1 MSKLTNNTQDSPH
14 KKRNMRKKLFS
25 KSFRIFVLIVF
36 LFSIRGAHADII
48 LPENLHPV
56 AESYRRMT
64 FILNLNPVLW
74 KEVRNDAN
82 RIAGEF
88 IPLSPLEAETY
99 QTRINELIDKI
110 TSRSEEQVE
119 SLDRNKTAQEIF
131 ELSTRAVARILILK
145 LEMAEKFLSDY
156 LKASQELDTARQIWA
171 SFEHEVKATDHSAF
185 LKIGQLWLEL
195 STALGNPAFLGV
207 GSVPADKTTF
217 HQKSGEIIKYI
228 STNYGD
234 SFQTPDKGPAPL
246 VYHRF
251 CPLPQKSP
259 TFDPTKEVPVKL
271 PPGNNINKQVPRPR
285 QILNMVDRGVDEN
298 ETALIALGD
307 MAFDSNVIFG
317 EPARVISLTCNTCH
331 NKSIT
336 NPNFFIPGLSAR
348 PGGVDVS
355 SSFFAPH
362 ANNGHFDPLDIPD
375 LRGIRFTAPYGRN
388 GRFASLRD
396 FVRNVIVNEFD
407 GPEPDPLLVDGLIAY
422 MNEFD
427 FLPNPSLNPDGSLNA
442 KASESAKRGE
452 KIFHMPFEQMG
463 GKSCATCHVPSDQF
477 LDRKRH
483 DIGTAHGSGLDSR
496 DRALDTPTL
505 LSSKFTAPYFHDG
518 SQPTVRDVLQ
528 WFNQMFKLGLN
539 ESKVSDLTAYVETVG
554 DGIDPYEDT
563 SYFLDA
569 ELEEFSFFLSAYEE
583 LKRKNKPELMN
594 ITFQTIANEIR
605 KHKWQLQDQQY
616 LPIMDQLAELMDE
629 AYRANRH
636 GERKNVDRKVMEYR
650 QLYQENVDQLK

>member
-1 MSKLTNNTQDSPH
+1 MTREKHCFL
-14 KKRNMRKKLFS
+14 
-25 KSFRIFVLIVF
+25 IFKILALLIF
-36 LFSIRGAHADII
+36 LFAIRGAHADII

-56 AESYRRMT
+56 AESYRRMS
-64 FILNLNPVLW
+64 FILNLNPILW
-74 KEVRNDAN
+74 EEVRNDAN
-82 RIAGEF
+82 RIASEL
-88 IPLSPLEAETY
+88 IPLSSPEGYAY
-99 QTRINELIDKI
+99 QTKINELIDKI
-110 TSRSEEQVE
+110 TLKSKEQAE

-131 ELSTRAVARILILK
+131 ELSTRAVAWILILR
-145 LEMAEKFLSDY
+145 LEMAKKFLSDY
-156 LKASQELDTARQIWA
+156 SKASQEFNAARQIWA
-171 SFEHEVKATDHSAF
+171 SFEHEVKTTDYSAF
-185 LKIGQLWLEL
+185 RNIGQLWLEL
-195 STALGNPAFLGV
+195 SSALGNPGLLGV
-207 GSVPADKTTF
+207 GSVPPDKATF
-217 HQKSGEIIKYI
+217 HQKSNEMIRYI
-228 STNYGD
+228 NANYGD
-234 SFQTPDKGPAPL
+234 AFQTPEKGPAPL

-259 TFDPTKEVPVKL
+259 TFDSTKEVPVKL
-271 PPGNNINKQVPRPR
+271 PPGSNINKQVPRPR
-285 QILNMVDRGVDEN
+285 QILNMTARGVSES

-317 EPARVISLTCNTCH
+317 DPARAISLTCNTCH

-336 NPNFFIPGLSAR
+336 NPIFFIPGLSAR

-407 GPEPDPLLVDGLIAY
+407 GPEPDPLMVDGLVAY

-427 FLPNPSLNPDGSLNA
+427 FLPNPYLNPDGSLNA
-442 KASESAKRGE
+442 KASESAQRGE

-463 GKSCATCHVPSDQF
+463 GKSCATCHVPSDHF
-477 LDRKRH
+477 LDRKRQ
-483 DIGTAHGSGLDSR
+483 DIGTVTGSELDSR

-518 SQPTVRDVLQ
+518 SQPTLHDVVQ
-528 WFNQMFKLGLN
+528 WFNRTFKLGLN

-554 DGIDPYEDT
+554 DGIDSYEET
-563 SYFLDA
+563 LYYLDA

-583 LKRKNKPELMN
+583 LKRKNKPALRN
-594 ITFQTIANEIR
+594 ITFQTVANEIR

-616 LPIMDQLAELMDE
+616 LPIMNRLAELMDE
-629 AYRANRH
+629 AHTANRN
-636 GERKNVDRKVMEYR
+636 GESENVDRKVMEYR
-650 QLYQENVDQLK
+650 QLYEENVDKLK